1 MQLKK
6 YHNKDLLEVS
16 SNFCFDWNA
25 TGKKRTADE
34 FVTDRIVKVKVLSIQ
49 SKVTQTSDLVP
60 LILHKLPFDFAES
73 G

>member
-16 SNFCFDWNA
+16 SNFCSDWNA
-25 TGKKRTADE
+25 TGKKRTANDNE

-60 LILHKLPFDFAES
+60 LTLTQAPI
-73 G
+73 